1 MSLYKFSVLAFLA
14 VSTVF
19 LSCEDDDVVIPI
31 VEELITNM
39 TVVLTPQGGG
49 DVVSL
54 VFSDPDGDG
63 AIAPMITGGTLA
75 ANTVYDGVITLL
87 NESESPAEDI
97 TEEIE
102 AEQEDH
108 QFFFSTTGG
117 LNLSVSYADQD
128 ADGNPVGLLTTCTSG
143 ASSSGNLTVILRHEP
158 NKDAVGVKDG
168 DITNAGGETDIEVTF
183 PIIIQ

>member
-1 MSLYKFSVLAFLA
+1 MSLNKFSVLAFLA
-14 VSTVF
+14 VATVF
-19 LSCEDDDVVIPI
+19 LSCEDDEVVIPV

-39 TVVLTPQGGG
+39 TIVLTPQGGG

-63 AIAPMITGGTLA
+63 ATAPTITGGTLA
-75 ANTVYDGVITLL
+75 ANTVYDAQITLL
-87 NESESPAEDI
+87 NESESPVEDI
-97 TEEIE
+97 TEEVE

-108 QFFFSTTGG
+108 QFFFSTAGG

-128 ADGNPVGLLTTCTSG
+128 ANGNPLGLITTCTSG
-143 ASSSGNLTVILRHEP
+143 DSSSGNLMVILRHEP
-158 NKDAVGVKDG
+158 DKNAAGVKDG

-183 PIIIQ
+183 PIVIQ